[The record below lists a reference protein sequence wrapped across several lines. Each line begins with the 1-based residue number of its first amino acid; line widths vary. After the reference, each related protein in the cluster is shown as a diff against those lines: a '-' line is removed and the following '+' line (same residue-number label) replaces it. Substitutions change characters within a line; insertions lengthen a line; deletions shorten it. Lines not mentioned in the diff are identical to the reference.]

1 MTSCLTPLGNAAG
14 KHIVTVEGINAAGA
28 QLTPVQ
34 QAIVD
39 EGGSQCGFCT
49 VGFVMS
55 LTGHSLSSQPAT
67 EQQAPSRPLMATS
80 AAAPATRAW
89 SAPPPSSRPSWSP
102 APDGK
107 RPGLAQR
114 EAVRAGLFC

>member
-1 MTSCLTPLGNAAG
+1 M
-14 KHIVTVEGINAAGA
+14 EGINAAGR

-55 LTGHSLSSQPAT
+55 LTGHSLSGKPAT
-67 EQQAPSRPLMATS
+67 EKSTIAAIDGNICRCTGYKSLERAAATLTAEL
-80 AAAPATRAW
+80 AAAPHA
-89 SAPPPSSRPSWSP
+89 
-102 APDGK
+102 K

-114 EAVRAGLFC
+114 EAVRARLLRRHAGPAGRSAHRRHPGS